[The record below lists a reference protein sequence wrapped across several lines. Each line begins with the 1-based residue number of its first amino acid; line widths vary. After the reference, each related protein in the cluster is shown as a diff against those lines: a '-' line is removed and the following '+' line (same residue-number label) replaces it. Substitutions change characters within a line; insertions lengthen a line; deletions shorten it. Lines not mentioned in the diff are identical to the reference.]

1 MSLFLDTPH
10 RTIESAHILR
20 GHFDFHTG
28 QFNHM
33 LRTLTHFFSPLFAF
47 HALIRSKMKKKTFNE
62 LAQRSNYEPRVNIGK
77 SSIKKVQ

>member
-33 LRTLTHFFSPLFAF
+33 LRTLTHFFLLFLPF
-47 HALIRSKMKKKTFNE
+47 ML
-62 LAQRSNYEPRVNIGK
+62 
-77 SSIKKVQ
+77 